1 MGGREV
7 SVLPGGGDE
16 YTQAKDRQGAV
27 IKPGDMLRLIGWGAR
42 VHVPRGELLCSTG
55 IPVEGLM
62 GTLNAIGYGGQLV
75 VSLFRY
81 GPVHVYPS
89 QVTLDNSNKE
99 DAADES

>member
-16 YTQAKDRQGAV
+16 YTQSRDARGAV

-42 VHVPRGELLCSTG
+42 VHVPRGELLCATG
-55 IPVEGLM
+55 IPVEDLI
-62 GTLNAIGYGGQLV
+62 GTLNAIGYGGLLV

-81 GPVHVYPS
+81 GPVNVYPS